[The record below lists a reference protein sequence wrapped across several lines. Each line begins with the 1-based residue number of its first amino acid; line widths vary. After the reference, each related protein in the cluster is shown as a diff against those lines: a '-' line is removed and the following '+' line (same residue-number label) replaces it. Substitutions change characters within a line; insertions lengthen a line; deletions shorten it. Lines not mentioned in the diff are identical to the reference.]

1 MLGHGVALQGHLC
14 SILRLGHFPQDHARG
29 KWPFRARGLAG
40 GWPPLSADPGEA
52 GIQVP
57 TRRIFELI
65 IVTEI
70 LFLPA
75 RSTLRLWGKKQ
86 LAIRQ
91 LGSPLHLAGEV
102 IVTLV

>member
-1 MLGHGVALQGHLC
+1 MAVYG
-14 SILRLGHFPQDHARG
+14 RRG
-29 KWPFRARGLAG
+29 A
-40 GWPPLSADPGEA
+40 
-52 GIQVP
+52 VP

-75 RSTLRLWGKKQ
+75 RSTVRLWGKKQ
-86 LAIRQ
+86 LAIRPP
-91 LGSPLHLAGEV
+91 GSPLHLAGEV

>member
-1 MLGHGVALQGHLC
+1 
-14 SILRLGHFPQDHARG
+14 
-29 KWPFRARGLAG
+29 
-40 GWPPLSADPGEA
+40 
-52 GIQVP
+52 VP

>member
-1 MLGHGVALQGHLC
+1 M
-14 SILRLGHFPQDHARG
+14 
-29 KWPFRARGLAG
+29 
-40 GWPPLSADPGEA
+40 
-52 GIQVP
+52 P

-75 RSTLRLWGKKQ
+75 RSTVKLWGKKQ
-86 LAIRQ
+86 LAIRNP
-91 LGSPLHLAGEV
+91 GTPLHVVGEI